1 MPGVFLSGVRVG
13 LLWITALFFVKKVT
27 LYRKNGKIYGL
38 YGVFMDLINRLKNR
52 FANIKFN
59 RKVFNYILFGV
70 SVLFVLAM
78 SVAIFGIIWMYR
90 GFGNSIKIADFLFQI
105 GTLEGTGTG
114 DTIRFVLGVLLPA
127 LLYTGALVFIFFFLK
142 KKQLRAVHIWK
153 WSVFLTFVALWLVF
167 IFAIKWLGVD
177 DYFGFAGFKF
187 VEKDDYVPPVIEEI
201 VLPEVEEGGDVHEP
215 GPYDDLQNK
224 LVLESTPWEKGASRD
239 FIESYYV
246 DPSQVQIDFPE
257 EKRNL
262 VYIYLES
269 MEMTFAE
276 KEIGGAFDVSV
287 IPRLAALSE
296 ENENFSGSYGEGSL
310 LDGGYSYN
318 GGTWTMGAIFSQ
330 TSGLPLQTGSIGQ
343 NDMDT
348 QSVFY
353 PSITSMGDILN
364 EAGYRQ
370 IFMCGSYAGFGGRQ
384 LYFKGHG
391 NYEIRDIGWAKS
403 TKRLPGGY
411 YVWWGF
417 EDCKLFEYAKET
429 LTELGE
435 GDEPFNFTV
444 LTVDTH
450 RPGGYRCELC
460 GNEFPD
466 RYSNVYMCSDKQV
479 SEFVEWIK
487 QQDFYENT
495 TIVIVGD
502 HPTMDTE
509 FCRNIEKDYVRR
521 VYTCIINSPVSPVR
535 ETYRS
540 YSTLDMFPTTIT
552 ALGAYIHG
560 GRLGLGTSLY
570 TNQRTLTEELGYT
583 TVHSSLAR
591 FSSFL
596 DSLADIVP
604 VDESGNSVVISDD
617 GTVTITDPDGNVVIM
632 YPDGTQVVIP
642 ADGTQTV
649 VPPGTAPDGT
659 TVQDT
664 PATN

>member
-1 MPGVFLSGVRVG
+1 
-13 LLWITALFFVKKVT
+13 
-27 LYRKNGKIYGL
+27 
-38 YGVFMDLINRLKNR
+38 MDLKNSIK
-52 FANIKFN
+52 NIKIN
-59 RKVFNYILFGV
+59 KKTVNCILFV
-70 SVLFVLAM
+70 TSVLMVLVM
-78 SVAIFGIIWMYR
+78 SVVIFGIMWMYR
-90 GFGNSIKIADFLFQI
+90 GFGNSIKIADFLFQV

-114 DTIRFVLGVLLPA
+114 DTVRFILGVILPA
-127 LLYTGALVFIFFFLK
+127 LIYTGLLVFLYFFLK
-142 KKQLRAVHIWK
+142 KKNLRAMHVWK
-153 WSVFLTFVALWLVF
+153 WSLMLTFVAVWLVI
-167 IFAIKWLGVD
+167 IFAVKWLGVD
-177 DYFGFAGFKF
+177 EYFGFAGFRF
-187 VEKDDYVPPVIEEI
+187 VEKDNYVPPVIEEI
-201 VLPEVEEGGDVHEP
+201 VITDNTGDNGESEP

-224 LVLESTPWEKGASRD
+224 LALESSPWEKGTSRD

-246 DPSQVQIDFPE
+246 DPAEVQIDFPDK
-257 EKRNL
+257 KRNL

-269 MEMTFAE
+269 MEMTFAD
-276 KEIGGAFDVSV
+276 KEIGGAFDVNV
-287 IPRLAALSE
+287 IPKLSALSE

-310 LDGGYSYN
+310 LDGGYAYN

-330 TSGLPLQTGSIGQ
+330 TSGLPLQTGSIGM

-348 QSVFY
+348 QDVFY
-353 PSITSMGDILN
+353 PTITTMGDIL
-364 EAGYRQ
+364 EGAGYRQ
-370 IFMCGSYAGFGGRQ
+370 IFMAGSYAGFGGRQ
-384 LYFKGHG
+384 LYFKEHG
-391 NYEIRDIGWAKS
+391 GYEIRDLIWAKN

-450 RPGGYRCELC
+450 RPGGYKCELC
-460 GNEFPD
+460 GDTYPD
-466 RYSNVYMCSDKQV
+466 RYSNVYDCSDKQV

-487 QQDFYENT
+487 KQDFYENT

-502 HPTMDTE
+502 HPTMDVE
-509 FCRNIEKDYVRR
+509 YCRNIDKDYLRR
-521 VYTCIINSPVSPVR
+521 VYTCIINSPVTPAR

-540 YSTLDMFPTTIT
+540 YSTLDMMPTTIT

-583 TVHSSLAR
+583 TMHSSLAR
-591 FSSFL
+591 YSSFL

-604 VDESGNSVVISDD
+604 VDQSGNSVVISDD

-649 VPPGTAPDGT
+649 VPPGTTPDGT
-659 TVQDT
+659 GNGET
-664 PATN
+664 PVTN

>member
-1 MPGVFLSGVRVG
+1 
-13 LLWITALFFVKKVT
+13 
-27 LYRKNGKIYGL
+27 
-38 YGVFMDLINRLKNR
+38 MDLRNSIK
-52 FANIKFN
+52 NIKIN
-59 RKVFNYILFGV
+59 KKTVKYILFAI
-70 SVLFVLAM
+70 SILFVLVM
-78 SVAIFGIIWMYR
+78 SIVIFGIMWMYR
-90 GFGNSIKIADFLFQI
+90 GFGNSIKITDFLFQV

-114 DTIRFVLGVLLPA
+114 DTIRFVIGVLLPA
-127 LLYTGALVFIFFFLK
+127 ALYTGLLVFLYFFLK
-142 KKQLRAVHIWK
+142 KKNLRAMYIWK
-153 WSVFLTFVALWLVF
+153 WSVLLTFVALWLVM
-167 IFAIKWLGVD
+167 IFAVKWLGVD
-177 DYFGFAGFKF
+177 EYFGFAGFKF
-187 VEKDDYVPPVIEEI
+187 VEKENYVPPVIEEI
-201 VLPEVEEGGDVHEP
+201 VIADDTGEAHGAEP

-224 LVLESTPWEKGASRD
+224 LAMESSPWEKSTARD

-246 DPSQVQIDFPE
+246 DPSQVQIDFPDK
-257 EKRNL
+257 KRNL

-269 MEMTFAE
+269 MEMTFAD
-276 KEIGGAFDVSV
+276 KEVGGAFDVNV
-287 IPRLAALSE
+287 IPKLSALSE
-296 ENENFSGSYGEGSL
+296 DNENFSGSYGPGSL
-310 LDGGYSYN
+310 LDGGYAYN
-318 GGTWTMGAIFSQ
+318 GGTWTMGAIFTQ
-330 TSGLPLQTGSIGQ
+330 TSGLPLQTGSIGM

-348 QSVFY
+348 QDVFY
-353 PSITSMGDILN
+353 PTITAMGDILH

-391 NYEIRDIGWAKS
+391 DYEIRDIGWAKS

-435 GDEPFNFTV
+435 GSEPFNFTV

-460 GNEFPD
+460 GDKYPD
-466 RYSNVYMCSDKQV
+466 RYSNVYDCSDRQV

-487 QQDFYENT
+487 EQDFYENT

-502 HPTMDTE
+502 HPTMDVE
-509 FCRNIEKDYVRR
+509 YCRNIDKDYVRR
-521 VYTCIINSPVSPVR
+521 VYTCIINSPVKPVR
-535 ETYRS
+535 DTYRS

-596 DSLADIVP
+596 DSLSDIVP

-617 GTVTITDPDGNVVIM
+617 GTVTITDPEGNVVIM

-642 ADGTQTV
+642 ADNAQTV
-649 VPPGTAPDGT
+649 VPPGTVPE
-659 TVQDT
+659 DT
-664 PATN
+664 GGQGLPVTN